1 MSAEH
6 DRGAVDVRCNTLNAN
21 LEATSIA
28 VSGTAFDYR
37 GKANFGT
44 SAARMN
50 IRFKGSWQTASK
62 VTGFTRIWD
71 SNCDS
76 GKVDWT

>member
-1 MSAEH
+1 M
-6 DRGAVDVRCNTLNAN
+6 
-21 LEATSIA
+21 
-28 VSGTAFDYR
+28 SGTAFDYR
-37 GKANFGT
+37 GKANIGT